1 MERGKIIAI
10 EGIESSGKSTHAQT
24 LKSYLEDQ
32 GYGVIIF
39 GLQMS
44 KLMAEAIARV
54 KKEIVFQRRT
64 LFLAYLTDLA
74 DQVENVV
81 KPAIDSGFIAIADG
95 YALTLEAWG
104 LTRGLEKDWMEDVL
118 SVLPKPSVSVSLLS
132 PSVEIMRRIIR
143 KRGFLDPLSENVDL
157 CVNSEIF
164 SSYKSYINKFQSY
177 LKDISIGKNIITKKK
192 IEEVNEEIA
201 KYVME
206 VINLET

>member
-10 EGIESSGKSTHAQT
+10 EGIESSGKSTHAQA
-24 LKSYLEDQ
+24 LRSYLEDQ

-81 KPAIDSGFIAIADG
+81 KPAIDSGFIAIADS
-95 YALTLEAWG
+95 YTLTLEAWG
-104 LTRGLEKDWMEDVL
+104 LTRGLEKDWMDDVL
-118 SVLPKPSVSVSLLS
+118 AVLPKPSVSLSLIS
-132 PSVEIMRRIIR
+132 PPIEIMRRIIR

-157 CVNSEIF
+157 CVNNEIF
-164 SSYKSYINKFQSY
+164 SSYRSYINKFQSY
-177 LKDISIGKNIITKKK
+177 LKNISTGKNIITRKK

-206 VINLET
+206 AINFET

>member
-1 MERGKIIAI
+1 LERGKIIAI
-10 EGIESSGKSTHAQT
+10 EGIESSGKSTHAQA
-24 LKSYLEDQ
+24 LRSYLEDQ

-81 KPAIDSGFIAIADG
+81 KPAIDSGFIAIADS
-95 YALTLEAWG
+95 YTLTLEAWG
-104 LTRGLEKDWMEDVL
+104 LTRGLEKDWMDDVL
-118 SVLPKPSVSVSLLS
+118 AVLPKPSVSLSLIS
-132 PSVEIMRRIIR
+132 PPIEIMRRIIR

-157 CVNSEIF
+157 CVNNEIF

-177 LKDISIGKNIITKKK
+177 LKNISTGKNIITRKK

-206 VINLET
+206 AINFET

>member
-1 MERGKIIAI
+1 LERGKIIAI
-10 EGIESSGKSTHAQT
+10 EGIESSGKSTHAQA
-24 LKSYLEDQ
+24 LRSYLEDQ

-81 KPAIDSGFIAIADG
+81 KPAIDSGFIAIADS
-95 YALTLEAWG
+95 YTLTLEAWG
-104 LTRGLEKDWMEDVL
+104 LTRGLEKDWMDDVL
-118 SVLPKPSVSVSLLS
+118 AVLPKPSVSLSLIS
-132 PSVEIMRRIIR
+132 PPIEIMRRIIR

-157 CVNSEIF
+157 CVNNEIF
-164 SSYKSYINKFQSY
+164 SSYRSYINKFQSY
-177 LKDISIGKNIITKKK
+177 LKNISTGKNIITRKK

-206 VINLET
+206 AINFET

>member
-74 DQVENVV
+74 DQVENIV

-118 SVLPKPSVSVSLLS
+118 SVLPKPSVSVSLIS
-132 PSVEIMRRIIR
+132 PSIEIMRRIIR

-164 SSYKSYINKFQSY
+164 SSYKVYINKFQSY
-177 LKDISIGKNIITKKK
+177 LKTISIGKNIITKKK

>member
-10 EGIESSGKSTHAQT
+10 EGIESSGKSTHAQA
-24 LKSYLEDQ
+24 LRSYLEDQ

-81 KPAIDSGFIAIADG
+81 KPAIDSGFIAIADS
-95 YALTLEAWG
+95 YTLTLEAWG
-104 LTRGLEKDWMEDVL
+104 LTRGLEKDWMDDVL
-118 SVLPKPSVSVSLLS
+118 AVLPKPSVSLSLIS
-132 PSVEIMRRIIR
+132 PPIEIMRRIIR

-157 CVNSEIF
+157 CVNNEIF

-177 LKDISIGKNIITKKK
+177 LKNISTGKNIITRKK

-206 VINLET
+206 AINFET